1 MFLFSREDRE
11 MEVTMPT
18 SLAIQAPLT
27 FNNFLFAF
35 LSFCVLLQTSRR
47 RQTNSIFCLE
57 IYLCRSSSTLST
69 LPIFHIIVACD
80 ALLPASQTE
89 GDEDA
94 GISRSNL
101 FLEAPSLT
109 HFIQLFSISVYLLD
123 KTVDFTVRFIS
134 YIICFYVIFTSP
146 LRLKMINTLLLRE
159 VTKIQQRKLLK
170 QNERKQNK

>member
-1 MFLFSREDRE
+1 
-11 MEVTMPT
+11 MEVKMSI
-18 SLAIQAPLT
+18 SLAIQDPLT

-47 RQTNSIFCLE
+47 RQTNSIFFLE

-69 LPIFHIIVACD
+69 FPIFHIIVACGD
-80 ALLPASQTE
+80 LLQASQAE
-89 GDEDA
+89 GDEDV

-123 KTVDFTVRFIS
+123 NTVEFIVRFIH
-134 YIICFYVIFTSP
+134 YIICFYVIFKSP
-146 LRLKMINTLLLRE
+146 SRLKKINTLPLVE
-159 VTKIQQRKLLK
+159 MTKTQQRKLLR
-170 QNERKQNK
+170 QNERKQNKQTNTPN